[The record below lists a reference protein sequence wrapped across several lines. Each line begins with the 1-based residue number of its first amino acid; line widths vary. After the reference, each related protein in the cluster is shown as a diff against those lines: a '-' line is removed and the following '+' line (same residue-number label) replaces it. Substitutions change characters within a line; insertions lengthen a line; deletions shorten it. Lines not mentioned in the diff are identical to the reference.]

1 MAVLGVLFG
10 VGLSIFA
17 LVLPFVA
24 GAAAKG
30 ARTRTRAALELVRQR
45 GARVEALKQQTIE
58 LRSALRKLRPSNG
71 VKAGS

>member
-30 ARTRTRAALELVRQR
+30 AQKRTREALELVKQR
-45 GARVEALKQQTIE
+45 GERVEALKQQTIE
-58 LRSALRKLRPSNG
+58 LRSTLRKLQREPA
-71 VKAGS
+71 KAGR